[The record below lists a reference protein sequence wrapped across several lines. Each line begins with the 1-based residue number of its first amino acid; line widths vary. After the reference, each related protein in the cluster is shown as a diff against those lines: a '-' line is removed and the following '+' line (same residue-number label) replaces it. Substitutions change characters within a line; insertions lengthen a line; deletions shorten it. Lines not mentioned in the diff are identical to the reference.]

1 MKKLSGFLLLA
12 LSIFAVSSAQ
22 ADYVCQVTYWP
33 SQGTSGDNGHL
44 RVSFSTQPTC
54 PSAGRVTYSL
64 CSQNSTSSACA
75 RDNAYK
81 YSLTVLM
88 THLQILTDAAQSSSK
103 VNKHIG
109 DCEGGVTAC
118 LITMEYLP

>member
-1 MKKLSGFLLLA
+1 MKKLSAFLLLT
-12 LSIFAVSSAQ
+12 LSFFLVNSAQ

-33 SQGTSGDNGHL
+33 SKGTTGDNGHL
-44 RVSFSTQPTC
+44 RVSFSTQSTC

-75 RDNAYK
+75 RDDAYK

-88 THLQILTDAAQSSSK
+88 VHFQALIDAAQSSSK
-103 VNKHIG
+103 VNRHIG